1 MRRFLI
7 PVLVFIAVFVVSCDE
22 DKKTNN
28 GGNGSEAKP
37 LEEVSQE
44 IPAEEGGKIEAE
56 TKDEAVSI
64 EIPAG
69 ALDEDVK
76 ITMKIYDAEGYKGT
90 EGLDVISKVVEFE
103 PSGTVFKKPV
113 IITMKALKDVGSSA
127 KAAKKKVITAA
138 VYREEKGAWSYS
150 PIGAAVKISGRSE
163 GGDPIMTSAAGDP
176 IMLNAG
182 GDPIMMPSA
191 GGDPI
196 MLSAAGDPIMVTAA
210 GDPIMNSAAGD
221 PIMMTTG
228 HFTSFTFLFVNLD
241 DEETP
246 DGGSAE
252 TEDSDNSDTTD
263 DEIIDGGENDGDTAE
278 HDDEPADDSDTDTHE
293 SSGDDPCD
301 PNPCGSIENSNGV
314 CHVIFLG
321 RDGDI
326 MSFACDCIDSYGW
339 DGLGCSPVDMSDPCE
354 SDPCADI
361 AHSDGECYVVYNTD
375 HVKTFSCGCDDPY
388 SWNGSKCSSSCA
400 DDPCSTVYHSNGIC
414 YPKPD
419 GKYECGCAENYYWYG
434 SAKKCSNP
442 CTADPCGSVPHT
454 TGCVPKTGTEYLC
467 TCEEVYAW
475 DGTKCVSP
483 CDSNPCTAFEH
494 TTGECTAQAPDFY
507 SCKCGE
513 GLYWWGTVK
522 GCTAEQPTLGRIC
535 TSQLRCFNE
544 GMEIPCPAPGEPFY
558 GQDANKAREGLCAP
572 KSFTIVETGIENEDI
587 VRDDNTG
594 LEWMRMP
601 DASGNYRWSDA
612 RSFCNN
618 LSYGGYDDWRLP
630 TPREYLTIVNNNKSP
645 TLDMNYFDIPIHD
658 GSGYYNYISWTSSS
672 ALSGNYWGID
682 FSTGALSDYGNN
694 PTNFVR
700 CVRGDTMPGST
711 FTIPEEYAD
720 TEEKI
725 VVDTVTGLQW
735 QYHDAD
741 MAGSP
746 FWPGAL
752 DYCENLT
759 YAGFDDW
766 RLPNKDEL
774 ATIIDFGRRDPSS
787 SFPDLENVHYLLTS
801 TTMPGEADAVFRL
814 YLYGGS
820 MNTTMY
826 KNSTSDYHVHCV
838 R

>member
-7 PVLVFIAVFVVSCDE
+7 PVLVFIAAFVVSCDE

-28 GGNGSEAKP
+28 GGGNGSEVKP
-37 LEEVSQE
+37 VEEVSQD

-138 VYREEKGAWSYS
+138 VYRESKGVWSYS
-150 PIGAAVKISGRSE
+150 PVGAAVKISGRDE

-176 IMLNAG
+176 IMLNAA
-182 GDPIMMPSA
+182 GDPIMMSA

-210 GDPIMNSAAGD
+210 GDPIMTSAAGD

-228 HFTSFTFLFVNLD
+228 HFTSFTFLFVDLD

-252 TEDSDNSDTTD
+252 TEDSDDSYTTD
-263 DEIIDGGENDGDTAE
+263 DETADDGEGDGDTAE
-278 HDDEPADDSDTDTHE
+278 PDDSDTAE
-293 SSGDDPCD
+293 PDDEPD
-301 PNPCGSIENSNGV
+301 AEVPEADDDGAVEP
-314 CHVIFLG
+314 
-321 RDGDI
+321 DGDI
-326 MSFACDCIDSYGW
+326 PEPDDTDSEPEPDLCAGN
-339 DGLGCSPVDMSDPCE
+339 PCE
-354 SDPCADI
+354 DI
-361 AHSDGECYVVYNTD
+361 AHSDGVCS
-375 HVKTFSCGCDDPY
+375 VKTVDGVKTYICGCDDPY
-388 SWNGSKCSSSCA
+388 AWDGSKCSSSCA

-414 YPKPD
+414 YPKPE
-419 GKYECGCAENYYWYG
+419 GKYECGCAQNYYWDG

-483 CDSNPCTAFEH
+483 CDSNPCAAFEH

-594 LEWMRMP
+594 LEWMRTP

-612 RSFCNN
+612 GSFCNN

-645 TLDMNYFDIPIHD
+645 TLDTNYFDPSY
-658 GSGYYNYISWTSSS
+658 GISWTSSS

-746 FWPGAL
+746 FWPAAL
-752 DYCENLT
+752 DYCENLI

-838 R
+838 RSE

>member
-28 GGNGSEAKP
+28 GGGNGSEVKP
-37 LEEVSQE
+37 VEEVSQD

-138 VYREEKGAWSYS
+138 VYRESKGAWSYS
-150 PIGAAVKISGRSE
+150 PIGVAVKISGRTE

-176 IMLNAG
+176 IMLSAA
-182 GDPIMMPSA
+182 GDPIMMSA

-228 HFTSFTFLFVNLD
+228 HFSSYTFLLVDLN

-252 TEDSDNSDTTD
+252 TEDSDDSDTAD
-263 DEIIDGGENDGDTAE
+263 DETADDGEGDGDTTEPEDSDTAE
-278 HDDEPADDSDTDTHE
+278 PDDEPDAEVPEADEDGAVEPDSDITESDDTDSE
-293 SSGDDPCD
+293 PAGP
-301 PNPCGSIENSNGV
+301 
-314 CHVIFLG
+314 
-321 RDGDI
+321 
-326 MSFACDCIDSYGW
+326 
-339 DGLGCSPVDMSDPCE
+339 
-354 SDPCADI
+354 DPCAGNPCEDI
-361 AHSDGECYVVYNTD
+361 AHSDGVCS
-375 HVKTFSCGCDDPY
+375 VKTVDGVKTYACGCTAPY
-388 SWNGSKCSSSCA
+388 SWDGSKCSSSCA
-400 DDPCSTVYHSNGIC
+400 DDPCSTVQHSNGIC
-414 YPKPD
+414 YPKPE
-419 GKYECGCAENYYWYG
+419 GKYECGCAENYYWDG

-535 TSQLRCFNE
+535 TSQIRCFNE

-558 GQDANKAREGLCAP
+558 GQDATKAREGLCAP

-594 LEWMRMP
+594 LQWMRTP
-601 DASGNYRWSDA
+601 DASGDYRWSDA

-700 CVRGDTMPGST
+700 CVHGDTMPGST

-746 FWPGAL
+746 FWPAAL
-752 DYCENLT
+752 DYCENLI

>member
-28 GGNGSEAKP
+28 GGSSEAKP
-37 LEEVSQE
+37 VEEVSQD

-64 EIPAG
+64 EIPGG

-76 ITMKIYDAEGYKGT
+76 ITMKIYDADGYKGT

-113 IITMKALKDVGSSA
+113 IITMKTLKDVGSVTR
-127 KAAKKKVITAA
+127 AAKKKVITAA

-182 GDPIMMPSA
+182 GDPIMMPSS

-228 HFTSFTFLFVNLD
+228 HFSSYTFLVVDLEAEAEPD
-241 DEETP
+241 DGIT
-246 DGGSAE
+246 DNDI
-252 TEDSDNSDTTD
+252 TDNDITDIEDNDDT
-263 DEIIDGGENDGDTAE
+263 
-278 HDDEPADDSDTDTHE
+278 DDSDTDTHE

-321 RDGDI
+321 REGDI

-354 SDPCADI
+354 SDPCTDI

-375 HVKTFSCGCDDPY
+375 HVKTFSCGCEAPY
-388 SWNGSKCSSSCA
+388 SWDGSKCSSSCA

-419 GKYECGCAENYYWYG
+419 GKYECGCAENYYWDG
-434 SAKKCSNP
+434 PAKKCSNP

-454 TGCVPKTGTEYLC
+454 TGCVPKTGTEYVC
-467 TCEEVYAW
+467 TCEEVYSW
-475 DGTKCVSP
+475 DGIKCVSP
-483 CDSNPCTAFEH
+483 CDSEPCSAFEH
-494 TTGECTAQAPDFY
+494 TTVCTAQAPDFY
-507 SCKCGE
+507 SCKCDDGF
-513 GLYWWGTVK
+513 YWWGTVK
-522 GCTAEQPTLGRIC
+522 GCITEQPTVGRIC
-535 TSQLRCFNE
+535 TSQFKCYDE
-544 GMEIPCPAPGEPFY
+544 SKEIPCPAPGEPFY
-558 GQDANKAREGLCAP
+558 GQDATKAREGLCAP

-594 LEWMRMP
+594 LEWMRTP
-601 DASGNYRWSDA
+601 DESGDYRWSGADYY
-612 RSFCNN
+612 CEN
-618 LSYGGYDDWRLP
+618 LEYGGYDDWRLS
-630 TPREYLTIVNNNKSP
+630 TPREYMTIVHNNRWP
-645 TLDMNYFDIPIHD
+645 TIDMNYFDIPLPAD
-658 GSGYYNYISWTSSS
+658 GSYYDYISWASYS
-672 ALSGNYWGID
+672 APYGNYWGVN
-682 FSTGALSDYGNN
+682 FESGAVSDYGNN

-700 CVRGDTMPGST
+700 CVRGETMPESS
-711 FTIPEEYAD
+711 FIIPEAYEEA
-720 TEEKI
+720 EEKI

-741 MAGSP
+741 VPDNSS
-746 FWPGAL
+746 FWKGAL

-759 YAGFDDW
+759 YAGFSDW

-774 ATIIDFGRRDPSS
+774 MTIVDFGRSDPASA
-787 SFPDLENVHYLLTS
+787 FPDLQAVTYLLTS
-801 TTMPGEADAVFRL
+801 TTMPDEHDAVFRL
-814 YLYGGS
+814 YLTRGS

-826 KNSTSDYHVHCV
+826 KNSAGVDYHVHCV
-838 R
+838 RSE